1 MQIQCDIVT
10 AEAYALP
17 NLEYLN
23 FFQPQVKNALKI
35 LKFDEPLY
43 GAFIEL
49 ENEELNKN
57 NKILKLEKA
66 NEQKDKQIKIF
77 KKKRDIKNNYWH
89 LVFLS
94 NKQIKVLMVQNIMMM
109 KTMKAIS
116 LGMIKKILI

>member
-1 MQIQCDIVT
+1 MQIWCDTIS
-10 AEAYALP
+10 AETNALP

-35 LKFDEPLY
+35 LKLDEPLF

-66 NEQKDKQIKIF
+66 NEQKDKQIKKLIQEKERY
-77 KKKRDIKNNYWH
+77 KKQ
-89 LVFLS
+89 LLAFGVS
-94 NKQIKVLMVQNIMMM
+94 EQ
-109 KTMKAIS
+109 
-116 LGMIKKILI
+116 

>member
-35 LKFDEPLY
+35 L
-43 GAFIEL
+43 
-49 ENEELNKN
+49 NKN

-66 NEQKDKQIKIF
+66 NEQKDKQIKILIQEKERY
-77 KKKRDIKNNYWH
+77 KKQ
-89 LVFLS
+89 LLAFGVS
-94 NKQIKVLMVQNIMMM
+94 EQ
-109 KTMKAIS
+109 
-116 LGMIKKILI
+116 

>member
-66 NEQKDKQIKIF
+66 NEQKDKQIKKLIQGKERY
-77 KKKRDIKNNYWH
+77 KKQ
-89 LVFLS
+89 LLAFGVS
-94 NKQIKVLMVQNIMMM
+94 EQ
-109 KTMKAIS
+109 
-116 LGMIKKILI
+116 